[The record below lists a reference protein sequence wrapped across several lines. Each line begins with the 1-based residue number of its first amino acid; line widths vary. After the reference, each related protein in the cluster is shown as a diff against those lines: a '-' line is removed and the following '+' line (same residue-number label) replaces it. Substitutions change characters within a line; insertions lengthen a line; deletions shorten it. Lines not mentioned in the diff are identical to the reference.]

1 MNTTYLVGQGWRASR
16 KLPLIELASRST
28 RFYPLVAFDP
38 TVATL
43 VVTENCNGRC
53 LTCNYWRNQ
62 STDELTL
69 GEIDGVLAELKELG
83 VRGISITGGEPLLRE
98 DLPEIVRACSRLGF
112 REVQLL
118 TNGLL
123 LEQDLAEELVGSGVT
138 TIGISVD
145 GLRATNDL
153 LRGME
158 GSFDRAVAALEMIS
172 RLRDE
177 KWHRTEVYMATT
189 LMEPTVDE
197 IIPLAN
203 LARELKVKINVNLLD
218 GSPHFFHTDIGDL
231 LVKDQNRL
239 DRVVDELHR
248 LRSEERSRFLV
259 SQTHTCIEYIRGYF
273 RDPRRA
279 DIPCVLGHFCVY
291 VGAHGEVYSGCFAL
305 DPVGSIRERSLSEI
319 VTSPDYSA
327 RLRDMFYKRCPGCA
341 SHHGL
346 NLLYHA
352 SWIRDEIGWELRMR
366 AASARRRL
374 ASISPIGAERPA

>member
-1 MNTTYLVGQGWRASR
+1 MR
-16 KLPLIELASRST
+16 KLPLIEVARRST

-38 TVATL
+38 VVATL

-53 LTCNYWRNQ
+53 LTCNYWRKQ
-62 STDELTL
+62 SADELTL

-83 VRGISITGGEPLLRE
+83 VRGISITGGEPLLRT
-98 DLPEIVRACSRLGF
+98 DLPEIVRACSSLGF

-123 LEQDLAEELVGSGVT
+123 LERDLADELLASGVT

-145 GLRATNDL
+145 GLRETNDL
-153 LRGME
+153 VRGMG
-158 GSFDRAVAALEMIS
+158 GSFDRAVAALEMMS

-177 KWHRTEVYMATT
+177 KWPRTEVYVATT

-203 LARELKVKINVNLLD
+203 LAWELKVKMNLNLLD
-218 GSPHFFHTDIGDL
+218 GSPHFFRTDIGNFR
-231 LVKDQNRL
+231 VEDQDRL
-239 DRVVDELHR
+239 DRVVTELHR

-259 SQTHTCIEYIRGYF
+259 SQTHACIEYTRGYF

-279 DIPCVLGHFCVY
+279 DIPCVLGHHCVY

-305 DPVGSIRERSLSEI
+305 DPMGSVRERSLGDI

-327 RLRDMFYKRCPGCA
+327 RLREMFYKRCPGCT

-352 SWIRDEIGWELRMR
+352 PWIVDEIRWELKIR
-366 AASARRRL
+366 AANARRRL
-374 ASISPIGAERPA
+374 AAISRNGAGRLS